1 MQHSAAHR
9 NLCIVLA
16 FSIVYTRFQIP
27 DQPIAPPCNTLS
39 LLMTHHTTSPI
50 ALVVNGQPH
59 TLDIPGDAPL
69 LNVLR
74 NDLCLNGPKFG
85 CGLGECGACTVL
97 VDGVAARSCV
107 IPLAGVARRSVT
119 TLDGLAQDGR
129 LDPVQQAFIDEQ
141 GAQCG
146 YCMNGMIM
154 TLKALLLRCPDPT
167 EQQIR
172 AELDFNLCR
181 CGTHIEIMRCALRA
195 VELTRESAS

>member
-1 MQHSAAHR
+1 MIHARPRSAGPEFNFLRIFA
-9 NLCIVLA
+9 A
-16 FSIVYTRFQIP
+16 
-27 DQPIAPPCNTLS
+27 TLKT
-39 LLMTHHTTSPI
+39 MHTTGPI
-50 ALVVNGQPH
+50 SIEVNGQQV
-59 TLDIPGDAPL
+59 TLDIAADAPL

-107 IPLAGVARRSVT
+107 IPLAGVAGRSIV
-119 TLDGLAQDGR
+119 TLDGLEQDGK

-154 TLKALLLRCPDPT
+154 TVKALLLRSPRPS
-167 EQQIR
+167 EHEIR
-172 AELDFNLCR
+172 SELDFNLCR
-181 CGTHIEIMRCALRA
+181 CGTHVEIMRSALRA
-195 VELTRESAS
+195 VELSNRSEE